1 MAGIRHEDFILFYL
15 IGKKELRGVF
25 KAIEGPFF
33 DDKQV
38 WDFTEK
44 EQLYPSRIRFNNSY
58 YSFEKPIMLSDI
70 YDLRDNGKIW
80 TFSLKRPASPATN
93 AMFSISN
100 HEFEELLN
108 LYLKFNP
115 VYSQP
120 KQIREPY
127 PYFEANLE
135 NRLTCDS
142 LTLEPKYE
150 YTLMSLLSFAVAK
163 NRFTDIFGS
172 YSDYLSYIPTSFEQ
186 EIDMI

>member
-44 EQLYPSRIRFNNSY
+44 EQLYPFRIRFNNSY

-120 KQIREPY
+120 KQI
-127 PYFEANLE
+127 
-135 NRLTCDS
+135 
-142 LTLEPKYE
+142 
-150 YTLMSLLSFAVAK
+150 
-163 NRFTDIFGS
+163 
-172 YSDYLSYIPTSFEQ
+172 
-186 EIDMI
+186 